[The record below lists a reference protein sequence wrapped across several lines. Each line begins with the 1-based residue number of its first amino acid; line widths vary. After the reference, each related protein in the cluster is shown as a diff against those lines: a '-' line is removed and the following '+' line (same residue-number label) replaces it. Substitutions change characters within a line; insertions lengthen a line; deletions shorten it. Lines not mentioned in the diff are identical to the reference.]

1 MKKLPIEKSIKNA
14 LGIVSPSR
22 FYCDAKYR
30 RKVIARAERR
40 RKRKRII
47 KRVCKTALILSVILI
62 ILCFSSCDKITHGEV
77 YSKEYKPAE
86 SKIMYIPIIHTNGEQ
101 TYTTIIP
108 FYYHYPD
115 RWEIDIRQPDG
126 EGGYLTAEYYVD
138 ESVFDA
144 IKIGDEFV
152 YDSTRDYDEEPYTRE
167 KVTK

>member
-1 MKKLPIEKSIKNA
+1 MKVLPIEKSIKAA

-22 FYCDAKYR
+22 FYNDAEYR
-30 RKVIARAERR
+30 RKVIARAERQ
-40 RKRKRII
+40 RKLERIVKRAFKITLII
-47 KRVCKTALILSVILI
+47 SVILI

-86 SKIMYIPIIHTNGEQ
+86 SRIMYIPIVHTNGKN
-101 TYTTIIP
+101 TFTTIIP

-126 EGGYLTAEYYVD
+126 KGDYLTAEYYVD
-138 ESVFDA
+138 KSVFDA

-167 KVTK
+167 KVKK

>member
-1 MKKLPIEKSIKNA
+1 
-14 LGIVSPSR
+14 
-22 FYCDAKYR
+22 
-30 RKVIARAERR
+30 
-40 RKRKRII
+40 
-47 KRVCKTALILSVILI
+47 
-62 ILCFSSCDKITHGEV
+62 
-77 YSKEYKPAE
+77 
-86 SKIMYIPIIHTNGEQ
+86 MYIPIIHTNGKQ

-144 IKIGDEFV
+144 INIGDEFV